1 MPEPPALAARAAM
14 PAAPAVTYSPEVAEA
29 ICDLTVL
36 GHSLAAICRRPGM
49 PSSQSVHNWLRRRAD
64 FAQTYALALQVGG
77 RPHREGEPRRYSLE
91 TAVEFCR
98 RLGEGR
104 ALHRVC
110 QDEDMPSQSA
120 IYLWL
125 NRHPEFVAMY
135 ANAREIQ
142 AERLF
147 DDVRE
152 IADGATPETL
162 AVDKTRIAS
171 RQWQAAKLAP
181 RKYGTRIA
189 QEHPDAVV
197 FNVEIV
203 KFGRDKPAQ

>member
-1 MPEPPALAARAAM
+1 MTDPPEPGRDAGPAALAVA
-14 PAAPAVTYSPEVAEA
+14 YSQEVAEA
-29 ICDLTVL
+29 ICDLTAQ
-36 GHSLAAICRRPGM
+36 GESLAAICRRPGM

-64 FAQTYALALQVGG
+64 FAQTYALALQAGG
-77 RPHREGEPRRYSLE
+77 RPQREGEPRRYSLE
-91 TAVEFCR
+91 TAVAFCE

-104 ALHRVC
+104 AVHKIC
-110 QDEDMPSQSA
+110 KDADMPSQAA

-142 AERLF
+142 AELLF
-147 DDVRE
+147 ADVRE
-152 IADGATPETL
+152 IADSATPETL

-181 RKYGTRIA
+181 RKYGTGIN

-197 FNVEIV
+197 INVEV
-203 KFGRDKPAQ
+203 VEF

>member
-1 MPEPPALAARAAM
+1 MPDPPDPGRGNM
-14 PAAPAVTYSPEVAEA
+14 PYAPSITYSQEVAEA
-29 ICDLTVL
+29 ICDLAAQ
-36 GHSLAAICRRPGM
+36 GKSLAAICRRPGM

-64 FAQTYALALQVGG
+64 FAQTYALALQAGG
-77 RPHREGEPRRYSLE
+77 RPQREAEPRRYSLE
-91 TAVEFCR
+91 TAVAFCE

-104 ALHRVC
+104 AVHKIC
-110 QDEDMPSQSA
+110 KDADMPSQAA

-147 DDVRE
+147 DDVLE
-152 IADGATPETL
+152 IADSATPDTL

-181 RKYGTRIA
+181 RKYGARIN

-203 KFGRDKPAQ
+203 KFRRDQPAG